1 MSKPT
6 YLQERVRC
14 LHLVEAYRERLEE
27 VVRKSASTKLAQ
39 LKEIGEIADK
49 VAASLR
55 RIEMEI
61 KSPRNRTGADFTI
74 DEIEKAQALIDEYH
88 NNPFDVES

>member
-1 MSKPT
+1 M
-6 YLQERVRC
+6 
-14 LHLVEAYRERLEE
+14 EAYRERLEE
-27 VVRKSASTKLAQ
+27 VVRKTSATKKAQ
-39 LKEIGEIADK
+39 LREIGDIADK

-61 KSPRNRTGADFTI
+61 KSPRDRKGADFTI

-88 NNPFDVES
+88 NNPFDIEG